1 MTSWARALICIAAAL
16 LAATTAHAASQALI
30 DAAKRE
36 GRVTWYTTLLVDD
49 ASGPLAAAFEKKYG
63 IDVDFI
69 RRNGELQ
76 LRTILDEARSGAMKV
91 DVYDGTTT
99 AAFVMKEN
107 LAEAY
112 KADSAAD
119 IPNRKSVV

>member
-1 MTSWARALICIAAAL
+1 MTRWTRVLSCIAACL
-16 LAATTAHAASQALI
+16 IAASTADAASQALI

-69 RRNGELQ
+69 RRDGSIQ
-76 LRTILDEARSGAMKV
+76 LRTILE
-91 DVYDGTTT
+91 
-99 AAFVMKEN
+99 
-107 LAEAY
+107 
-112 KADSAAD
+112 
-119 IPNRKSVV
+119 